1 MMTGRVDY
9 DRTAAGYDRGRALPL
24 EGLREWRAALA
35 AHLPATGGSP
45 VLDLGAGTGLFAAA
59 IATWF
64 DARVV
69 AVEPS
74 EGMRRRARQARP
86 HPRVL
91 LVGGTAER
99 LPLRDRSCGG
109 AWLSTVIHHFADL
122 PGCARELR
130 RVLRPGGPVLIRTAF
145 PGRLDGITLFRFF
158 PGAARVAETF
168 PTVEATVGAFEAA
181 GFAFQALQP
190 VPQVTAPSLRAAV
203 ERVRSRADTTLQ
215 ALGDGEFAAG
225 LAAMERAAAA
235 EAAPSPIVDHLD
247 LLVVR

>member
-1 MMTGRVDY
+1 MTGRVDY
-9 DRTAAGYDRGRALPL
+9 DRMAASYDRGRELPL

-35 AHLPATGGSP
+35 VHPPVTGGSP

-64 DARVV
+64 D
-69 AVEPS
+69 
-74 EGMRRRARQARP
+74 
-86 HPRVL
+86 
-91 LVGGTAER
+91 
-99 LPLRDRSCGG
+99 
-109 AWLSTVIHHFADL
+109 FAGL

-145 PGRLDGITLFRFF
+145 PGRLDGITLFRLF

-181 GFAFQALQP
+181 GFAFQALRP

-203 ERVRSRADTTLQ
+203 ERVRLRADTTLQ

-225 LAAMERAAAA
+225 LVPWNARPPPRPPPPPSSTTWIYSWSVDRVSSGGDLGAVVMSMWGEPTPPT
-235 EAAPSPIVDHLD
+235 AP
-247 LLVVR
+247 VRWSVGSRSGSAGPRGARCGRR